1 MIDIN
6 TSAILLGFAVGLP
19 MAGLFFW
26 GLNWGM
32 RMALA
37 SPHPGR
43 LLMLSFFS
51 RLIVLLGIG
60 FALIKLTNTLW
71 SLASYMLAFLLV
83 RVVAIMRAQLKHKT
97 VIIEQ
102 ESL

>member
-6 TSAILLGFAVGLP
+6 SSAVLFGFVVGLP

-26 GLNWGM
+26 GLNRGM
-32 RMALA
+32 HLALA

-51 RLIVLLGIG
+51 RLIVLLGVG
-60 FALIKLTNTLW
+60 FALIKLSNTLW
-71 SLASYMLAFLLV
+71 SLAGYMLAFLLV
-83 RVVAIMRAQLKHKT
+83 RIVTTMRAQVKQKA
-97 VIIEQ
+97 VIAEQ